1 MEHKKEIYRKILRGE
16 RAFYG
21 AVIVVDTIAYTVSFL
36 VSGLVKKDIFNLL
49 EGREGTLGIT
59 SLRLLIL
66 LNVAM
71 PLLINCVK
79 QVNSAM
85 TARVRMRFDRKI
97 KSGLLWEI
105 LSERMGEEQLRG
117 FGESVSLFRNEC
129 EDVTEYMMEYYRQL
143 PGIVLSMAI
152 LVVMLGI
159 NPLFA
164 LISLI
169 PAFGITALIRSLDRW
184 IVKFRRDARS
194 STGIVTEFLEN
205 VLRNTE
211 YFRLSVGERQ
221 LAEIFAEKCRIRS
234 GMERRDRVLDKA
246 LGAASG
252 NASGL
257 VLGIILLAA
266 IPLYLSGRFS
276 VGEFVMFEY
285 YYVFLASLPDAVG
298 RLIRRKRQADIS
310 LERIFRQRDAAMRQD
325 GTDPESFMAGVKKGE
340 VILITGG
347 RGSERSL
354 ILQRLFQ
361 ACRDGASGSSC
372 AYVPARLVLFDETI
386 LENICFGNPFEEKK
400 FREAVER
407 ANLAE
412 DIAGFPEGIGKQA
425 GRMGGSLSGGERKR
439 IALARALYGG
449 GEILFLDGLSD
460 DVDKKTEKALAA
472 GLLND
477 PERIIFVASDSQE
490 IRRRARKI
498 YEAKVWL

>member
-1 MEHKKEIYRKILRGE
+1 MYGGGKGCSNYGERDLMEHKKEIYRKILRGE

-117 FGESVSLFRNEC
+117 FGESVSL
-129 EDVTEYMMEYYRQL
+129 
-143 PGIVLSMAI
+143 
-152 LVVMLGI
+152 
-159 NPLFA
+159 
-164 LISLI
+164 I
-169 PAFGITALIRSLDRW
+169 PAFGITALVRSLDRW

-194 STGIVTEFLEN
+194 STGIVREFLEN

-257 VLGIILLAA
+257 VLGNPGGNAWDQPA
-266 IPLYLSGRFS
+266 VCPDQPDSCFWDYGPGPLPGQMDRKISQGCPQLHGDCEGVF
-276 VGEFVMFEY
+276 GKCPAEY
-285 YYVFLASLPDAVG
+285 G
-298 RLIRRKRQADIS
+298 I
-310 LERIFRQRDAAMRQD
+310 
-325 GTDPESFMAGVKKGE
+325 
-340 VILITGG
+340 
-347 RGSERSL
+347 
-354 ILQRLFQ
+354 FQ
-361 ACRDGASGSSC
+361 ALRGGA
-372 AYVPARLVLFDETI
+372 
-386 LENICFGNPFEEKK
+386 
-400 FREAVER
+400 
-407 ANLAE
+407 
-412 DIAGFPEGIGKQA
+412 
-425 GRMGGSLSGGERKR
+425 
-439 IALARALYGG
+439 
-449 GEILFLDGLSD
+449 
-460 DVDKKTEKALAA
+460 AA
-472 GLLND
+472 GGD
-477 PERIIFVASDSQE
+477 FCG
-490 IRRRARKI
+490 
-498 YEAKVWL
+498 KVPDTLRNGEKGPGAG

>member
-169 PAFGITALIRSLDRW
+169 PAFGITALIRSLNRW

-252 NASGL
+252 NA
-257 VLGIILLAA
+257 
-266 IPLYLSGRFS
+266 
-276 VGEFVMFEY
+276 
-285 YYVFLASLPDAVG
+285 
-298 RLIRRKRQADIS
+298 
-310 LERIFRQRDAAMRQD
+310 
-325 GTDPESFMAGVKKGE
+325 
-340 VILITGG
+340 
-347 RGSERSL
+347 
-354 ILQRLFQ
+354 
-361 ACRDGASGSSC
+361 
-372 AYVPARLVLFDETI
+372 
-386 LENICFGNPFEEKK
+386 
-400 FREAVER
+400 
-407 ANLAE
+407 
-412 DIAGFPEGIGKQA
+412 
-425 GRMGGSLSGGERKR
+425 
-439 IALARALYGG
+439 
-449 GEILFLDGLSD
+449 
-460 DVDKKTEKALAA
+460 
-472 GLLND
+472 
-477 PERIIFVASDSQE
+477 
-490 IRRRARKI
+490 
-498 YEAKVWL
+498 

>member
-66 LNVAM
+66 PNVAM
-71 PLLINCVK
+71 PLLTNCVK

-117 FGESVSLFRNEC
+117 FGESVSL
-129 EDVTEYMMEYYRQL
+129 
-143 PGIVLSMAI
+143 
-152 LVVMLGI
+152 
-159 NPLFA
+159 
-164 LISLI
+164 I
-169 PAFGITALIRSLDRW
+169 PAFGITALVRSLDRW

-310 LERIFRQRDAAMRQD
+310 LERIFRQQDAAMRQD

-372 AYVPARLVLFDETI
+372 AYVPARPVLFDETI

-412 DIAGFPEGIGKQA
+412 DIACFPEGIGKQA
-425 GRMGGSLSGGERKR
+425 GRMGGSLSGGQRKR

-472 GLLND
+472 RLLND

-490 IRRRARKI
+490 IRRRAGKI

>member
-169 PAFGITALIRSLDRW
+169 PAFGITALVRSLDRW

-194 STGIVTEFLEN
+194 STGIVTEFLKMSCGIRN
-205 VLRNTE
+205 ISGSPWGSGSWRKFLRKSAGYAPEWREGT
-211 YFRLSVGERQ
+211 G
-221 LAEIFAEKCRIRS
+221 CW
-234 GMERRDRVLDKA
+234 
-246 LGAASG
+246 
-252 NASGL
+252 
-257 VLGIILLAA
+257 
-266 IPLYLSGRFS
+266 
-276 VGEFVMFEY
+276 
-285 YYVFLASLPDAVG
+285 
-298 RLIRRKRQADIS
+298 IRRSALPAGMLPAS
-310 LERIFRQRDAAMRQD
+310 CWAS
-325 GTDPESFMAGVKKGE
+325 SF
-340 VILITGG
+340 L
-347 RGSERSL
+347 L
-354 ILQRLFQ
+354 PFL
-361 ACRDGASGSSC
+361 C
-372 AYVPARLVLFDETI
+372 
-386 LENICFGNPFEEKK
+386 ICQ
-400 FREAVER
+400 
-407 ANLAE
+407 
-412 DIAGFPEGIGKQA
+412 AGFPWA
-425 GRMGGSLSGGERKR
+425 SLSC
-439 IALARALYGG
+439 
-449 GEILFLDGLSD
+449 
-460 DVDKKTEKALAA
+460 
-472 GLLND
+472 LN
-477 PERIIFVASDSQE
+477 ITMYF
-490 IRRRARKI
+490 
-498 YEAKVWL
+498 WLPFRMQSGD

>member
-169 PAFGITALIRSLDRW
+169 PAFGITALVRSLDRW

-194 STGIVTEFLEN
+194 STGNVTEFLEN

-211 YFRLSVGERQ
+211 FQ
-221 LAEIFAEKCRIRS
+221 
-234 GMERRDRVLDKA
+234 A
-246 LGAASG
+246 LRGGAAAGG
-252 NASGL
+252 NFCGKVPDTL
-257 VLGIILLAA
+257 
-266 IPLYLSGRFS
+266 RN
-276 VGEFVMFEY
+276 GEKG
-285 YYVFLASLPDAVG
+285 PG
-298 RLIRRKRQADIS
+298 
-310 LERIFRQRDAAMRQD
+310 
-325 GTDPESFMAGVKKGE
+325 AG
-340 VILITGG
+340 
-347 RGSERSL
+347 
-354 ILQRLFQ
+354 
-361 ACRDGASGSSC
+361 
-372 AYVPARLVLFDETI
+372 
-386 LENICFGNPFEEKK
+386 
-400 FREAVER
+400 
-407 ANLAE
+407 
-412 DIAGFPEGIGKQA
+412 
-425 GRMGGSLSGGERKR
+425 
-439 IALARALYGG
+439 
-449 GEILFLDGLSD
+449 
-460 DVDKKTEKALAA
+460 
-472 GLLND
+472 
-477 PERIIFVASDSQE
+477 
-490 IRRRARKI
+490 
-498 YEAKVWL
+498 